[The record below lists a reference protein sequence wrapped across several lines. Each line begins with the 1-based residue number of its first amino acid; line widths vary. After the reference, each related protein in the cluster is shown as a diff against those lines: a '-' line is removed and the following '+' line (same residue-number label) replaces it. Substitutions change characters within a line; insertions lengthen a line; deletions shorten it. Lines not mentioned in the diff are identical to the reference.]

1 MDKFGELTVF
11 LRVVEEGSFSAAG
24 RRLHLSPSTVSKL
37 IARMEARLGVRLFE
51 RIAGAIRLTQ
61 EGDRFRAAG
70 EEVVQAMEQAE
81 AGVRVADAEVS
92 GTVRIHTALTTAK
105 YLVAP
110 QLPALLE
117 KHPRLHLD
125 FVLGTERGDFIRQGL
140 DVAIHSGRPT
150 EQTLIGRPLM
160 LRPWVIAAAPAY
172 LQRFGIPQQPEDL
185 RRHRCLNFTIR
196 TQWNRWTFHD
206 ENGLKT
212 IDIPGF
218 IGANQ
223 GELLRS
229 FALLGLG
236 VVRLAHFHITADLAS
251 GALVPLLTQYQERS
265 EEDRFYLLYPRG
277 RALAP
282 RVRAVVDFFARQLGQ
297 APAHDLRRVDRSAPG
312 TPPPT
317 STPFG

>member
-1 MDKFGELTVF
+1 MDKFGELQVF
-11 LRVVEEGSFSAAG
+11 LRVVEEGSFSGVG
-24 RRLHLSPSTVSKL
+24 RRLHQSPSTISNL

-51 RIAGAIRLTQ
+51 RVAGAIRLTQ
-61 EGDRFRAAG
+61 EGERFRAAG
-70 EEVVQAMEQAE
+70 EQVVQAMEEAE

-110 QLPALLE
+110 RLPRLLD

-160 LRPWVIAAAPAY
+160 VRPWVIAAAPQY
-172 LQRFGIPQQPEDL
+172 LARHGTPQRPEDL
-185 RRHRCLNFTIR
+185 LRHRCLNFTIR

-206 ENGLKT
+206 EGGLKT
-212 IDIPGF
+212 IDIPNY

-223 GELLRS
+223 GELLRT

-236 VVRLAHFHITADLAS
+236 VVRLARFHIAGDLGS
-251 GALVPLLTQYQERS
+251 GALVPLLTQYQERT
-265 EEDRFYLLYPRG
+265 EDDRFYLLYPRG
-277 RALAP
+277 RSLAP
-282 RVRAVVDFFARQLGQ
+282 RVRAVVDFLAQE
-297 APAHDLRRVDRSAPG
+297 
-312 TPPPT
+312 
-317 STPFG
+317 FGA

>member
-1 MDKFGELTVF
+1 M
-11 LRVVEEGSFSAAG
+11 EE
-24 RRLHLSPSTVSKL
+24 
-37 IARMEARLGVRLFE
+37 
-51 RIAGAIRLTQ
+51 
-61 EGDRFRAAG
+61 
-70 EEVVQAMEQAE
+70 AE

-110 QLPALLE
+110 RLPRLLD

-160 LRPWVIAAAPAY
+160 ARPWVIAAAPQY
-172 LQRFGIPQQPEDL
+172 LARHGTPQRPEDL
-185 RRHRCLNFTIR
+185 LRHRCLNFTIR

-206 ENGLKT
+206 EGGLKT
-212 IDIPGF
+212 IDIPNY

-223 GELLRS
+223 GELLRT

-236 VVRLAHFHITADLAS
+236 VVRLARFHIAGDLES
-251 GALVPLLTQYQERS
+251 GALVPLLTQYQERT
-265 EEDRFYLLYPRG
+265 EDDRFYLLYPRG
-277 RALAP
+277 RSLAP
-282 RVRAVVDFFARQLGQ
+282 RVRAVVDFLAQE
-297 APAHDLRRVDRSAPG
+297 
-312 TPPPT
+312 
-317 STPFG
+317 FGA

>member
-1 MDKFGELTVF
+1 MDKFGELQVF
-11 LRVVEEGSFSAAG
+11 LRVVEEGSFSGAG
-24 RRLHLSPSTVSKL
+24 RRLHLSPSTISKL

-51 RIAGAIRLTQ
+51 RVAGAIRLTQ
-61 EGDRFRAAG
+61 EGERFRAAG
-70 EEVVQAMEQAE
+70 EQVVQAMEEAE

-110 QLPALLE
+110 RLPRLLD

-160 LRPWVIAAAPAY
+160 ARPWVIAAAPQY
-172 LQRFGIPQQPEDL
+172 LARHGTPQRPEDL
-185 RRHRCLNFTIR
+185 LRHRCLNFTIR

-206 ENGLKT
+206 EGGLKT
-212 IDIPGF
+212 IDIPNY

-223 GELLRS
+223 GELLRT

-236 VVRLAHFHITADLAS
+236 VVRLARFHIAGDLES
-251 GALVPLLTQYQERS
+251 GELVPLLTQYQERT
-265 EEDRFYLLYPRG
+265 EDDRFYLLYPRG
-277 RALAP
+277 RSLAP
-282 RVRAVVDFFARQLGQ
+282 RVRAVVDFLAQE
-297 APAHDLRRVDRSAPG
+297 
-312 TPPPT
+312 
-317 STPFG
+317 FGA

>member
-1 MDKFGELTVF
+1 MDKFGELQVF
-11 LRVVEEGSFSAAG
+11 LRVVEEGSFSGAG
-24 RRLHLSPSTVSKL
+24 RRLHLSPSTISKL

-51 RIAGAIRLTQ
+51 RVAGAIRLTQ
-61 EGDRFRAAG
+61 EGERFRAAG
-70 EEVVQAMEQAE
+70 EQVVQAMEEAE

-110 QLPALLE
+110 RLPRLLD

-160 LRPWVIAAAPAY
+160 VRPWVIAAAPQY
-172 LQRFGIPQQPEDL
+172 LARHGTPQRPEDL
-185 RRHRCLNFTIR
+185 LRHRCLNFTIR

-206 ENGLKT
+206 EGGLKT
-212 IDIPGF
+212 IDIPNY

-223 GELLRS
+223 GELLRT

-236 VVRLAHFHITADLAS
+236 VVRLARFHIAGDLES
-251 GALVPLLTQYQERS
+251 GALVPLLTQYQERT
-265 EEDRFYLLYPRG
+265 EDDRFYLLYPRG
-277 RALAP
+277 RSLAP
-282 RVRAVVDFFARQLGQ
+282 RVRAVVDFLAQE
-297 APAHDLRRVDRSAPG
+297 
-312 TPPPT
+312 
-317 STPFG
+317 FGA